1 MVRIPEEYQEVEYI
15 ESTGTQY
22 IELPFGFLDTDEIKI
37 VGCEM
42 TMKSDKFMVA
52 PLRWETA
59 RRFAMIGSYGSKFVV
74 GFSNKATSVSLY
86 SPQQASDTKVHIW
99 TYKNKIFSII
109 DLNAF
114 YEWQGGSIT
123 QATANL
129 RLFYGYNSPS
139 IGRIYS
145 YYHKKADEN
154 EINLIPCYRKSD
166 NEIGMYDTVSK
177 TFYTNSGTDTF
188 LKGHNVYYNDVN
200 LLEQRRKI
208 LLNTPHLKTIQDNI
222 ATFNTDIKFPLKEC
236 KIYFTPKQ
244 EGSGDPSPENIRSI
258 SGWDEI
264 NIIKTGK
271 NLLNLNDTN
280 KVFTSNNYKN
290 WTLDNN
296 VITIS
301 GLSNGGYVIP
311 CSPNTTY
318 TYSFN
323 YNANYDGALAMRVW
337 ENKEKIVST
346 GISDFGWSLTI
357 NDMLGTAKGVT
368 TFTTKADT
376 HYLLIGFYAY
386 RDPNIILT
394 ELQLELS
401 DTRTS
406 YEPYNGTEI
415 NIPFSQPIYGGYVD
429 LIKGEIVSEYC
440 TFILDGVNNYVT
452 RTPQITKYGMA
463 IAYSAFADNTYKGLE
478 NLPKGNTSL
487 ISQIKSNKYVIPI
500 NNNGGAASQQ
510 GVYFGGSN
518 NNLYLRVAVSADKI
532 PDTSTQTNIK
542 NGINAWLQENPIQ
555 ITYKMAE
562 PIIYSLTPQNII
574 PFKGINNIFS
584 DANGNIKIKFLAH

>member
-37 VGCEM
+37 VACEM
-42 TMKSDKFMVA
+42 TMAADKFMVA

-59 RRFAMIGSYGSKFVV
+59 RRFAMVGSRGNKFVV
-74 GFSNKATSVSLY
+74 GFGTRSTTVASY
-86 SPQQASDTKVHIW
+86 SPQQIPDTKIHIW
-99 TYKNKIFSII
+99 TYKNKIFSIV

-114 YEWQGGSIT
+114 YEWQEGSVT

-177 TFYTNSGTDTF
+177 TFYTNSGTGTF
-188 LKGHNVYYNDVN
+188 LKGHNVYYDSIN
-200 LLEQRRKI
+200 LLEQRHKI

-244 EGSGDPSPENIRSI
+244 EGSGDPSPQNVRPI
-258 SGWDEI
+258 SGWNEI
-264 NIIKTGK
+264 NIYHTGK
-271 NLLNLNDTN
+271 NFFPIESGIRGGNANILLKANQIYTGSVKAPLTPYIRLTYINDTLSPYIWLN
-280 KVFTSNNYKN
+280 PINGSERSYNSFQPILDTKKVGFFLGGQMVQEMMIEKG
-290 WTLDNN
+290 N
-296 VITIS
+296 VIPK
-301 GLSNGGYVIP
+301 N
-311 CSPNTTY
+311 
-318 TYSFN
+318 F
-323 YNANYDGALAMRVW
+323 
-337 ENKEKIVST
+337 E
-346 GISDFGWSLTI
+346 
-357 NDMLGTAKGVT
+357 
-368 TFTTKADT
+368 
-376 HYLLIGFYAY
+376 
-386 RDPNIILT
+386 
-394 ELQLELS
+394 
-401 DTRTS
+401 S
-406 YEPYNGTEI
+406 YQSQTPI

-440 TFILDGVNNYVT
+440 TFVLDGVNNYIT

-463 IAYSAFADNTYKGLE
+463 IAYSAFADNMYKGLE

-510 GVYFGGSN
+510 GIYFSGSN

-532 PDTSTQTNIK
+532 PDTSTQANIRS
-542 NGINAWLQENPIQ
+542 GINAWLQENPIQ